1 VARAE
6 HTVVVGRPADEV
18 FGFLTDVS
26 NVPSWQS
33 GSIEVHPPDGSLAV
47 GTTYVQ
53 VLKFLGR
60 RIETTL
66 EVTEFEPGR
75 RFALKTRSGPVPF
88 EVRHTLEPADGDGA
102 TRLHVELEGE
112 PGGFFKLA
120 DALVER
126 NAQRQIERDF
136 ATLKELVEARGSTP
150 AGDPSETAVP

>member
-1 VARAE
+1 VARAQ
-6 HTVVVGRPADEV
+6 HTVVVGRPTDEV
-18 FGFLTDVS
+18 FEFLTDLS

-33 GSIEVHPPDGSLAV
+33 GSIDVQEPEGSLGV

-75 RFALKTRSGPVPF
+75 RFALKTLSGPVPF

-102 TRLHVELEGE
+102 TRLRVELEGE
-112 PGGFFKLA
+112 PGGFLKLA

-126 NAQRQIERDF
+126 SAQRQIERDF
-136 ATLKELVEARGSTP
+136 ATLKELVEARGDTRT
-150 AGDPSETAVP
+150 GDLSETDTP